1 MSDLL
6 QGVAGLAALPFH
18 QRLPQRPLRVHLSA
32 QLTDVICKGHGIR
45 AGNGG
50 TRSFSPAQQAGRAST
65 MFPLPQRSHPEPA
78 EPPRRDGG
86 RGGTFVQQCR
96 GQGCE
101 VTKLKGKGVTGS
113 GRLWGAKGPDL
124 LDGITKQF
132 QPPRRD
138 REHQCW
144 WWRAENKTN
153 HRFWGKSLLLPFKP
167 LGKHHT
173 QQSRAGLSSGMREEI
188 FPSPR

>member
-1 MSDLL
+1 MSSAKDTASE
-6 QGVAGLAALPFH
+6 QGTGAPGASPQH
-18 QRLPQRPLRVHLSA
+18 SRLE
-32 QLTDVICKGHGIR
+32 K
-45 AGNGG
+45 
-50 TRSFSPAQQAGRAST
+50 PAQCS
-65 MFPLPQRSHPEPA
+65 PSHSDPTLSQQS
-78 EPPRRDGG
+78 PPGG

-113 GRLWGAKGPDL
+113 GRLWGAKGPNL
-124 LDGITKQF
+124 LDGITEQF

-188 FPSPR
+188 FPSPG